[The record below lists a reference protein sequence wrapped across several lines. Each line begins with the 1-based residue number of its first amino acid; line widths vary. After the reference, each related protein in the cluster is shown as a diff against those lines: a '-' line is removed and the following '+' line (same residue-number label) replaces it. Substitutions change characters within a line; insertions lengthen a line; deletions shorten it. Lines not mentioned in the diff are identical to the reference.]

1 MDFANLNL
9 TDNEHLYWGHEFADL
24 RHPESFSRRRQSE
37 DRFYF
42 GLGQLRRPPLPFA
55 AELRRALG
63 RLVDTHGTKLN
74 LFYSGGSDS
83 EVILRELVALGVT
96 PRVHV
101 IKFEDALNAHE
112 TVHAD
117 ELCMSL
123 GITPY
128 VWKHNIRNAID
139 CGIYYEW
146 GTKWQC
152 TQMAYLTVLYY
163 AARLQRPVI
172 MGGEVYL
179 QKHQSSDLGVH
190 TPSSWNYVYRE
201 DEDGV
206 TYRYS
211 NETGHKIIN
220 EVFTYTPELLY
231 SYLAHPMVAEVAQ
244 DKVPGKITLLSIKR
258 KVYEQELG
266 YKLRATTK
274 FHGFERLNWTN
285 IACRRHIEYDL
296 PNMKTVLWEY
306 TKLMAHLQGEQQCL
320 PAES

>member
-9 TDNEHLYWGHEFADL
+9 TDNEHLYWGHEFATG
-24 RHPESFSRRRQSE
+24 RHPESFSFRRQSE

-42 GLGQLRRPPLPFA
+42 ELGQLRRPPLPFA
-55 AELRRALG
+55 AELRLALK
-63 RLVDTHGTKLN
+63 RLVDTHGTKLS

-83 EVILRELVALGVT
+83 EVILRELVTLGVT
-96 PRVHV
+96 PEVHV

-117 ELCMSL
+117 ELCKSL
-123 GITPY
+123 GVVPY
-128 VWKHNIRNAID
+128 VWTHDIREAVD
-139 CGIYYEW
+139 DGFYYRL
-146 GTKWQC
+146 GTKWHC
-152 TQMAYLTVLYY
+152 TQIAYLTVLHY
-163 AARLQRPVI
+163 ASKLANTVL

-179 QKHQSSDLGVH
+179 QKHQSPSIGVH

-231 SYLAHPMVAEVAQ
+231 SYLTHPLVSKVAKDE
-244 DKVPGKITLLSIKR
+244 VPGKITLLSVKR
-258 KVYEQELG
+258 HVYEQELG
-266 YKLRATTK
+266 YHLLATTK

-285 IACRRHIEYDL
+285 IACRRQIEYDL

-306 TKLMAHLQGEQQCL
+306 VSLLEHLRGEQECL
-320 PAES
+320 PAEN